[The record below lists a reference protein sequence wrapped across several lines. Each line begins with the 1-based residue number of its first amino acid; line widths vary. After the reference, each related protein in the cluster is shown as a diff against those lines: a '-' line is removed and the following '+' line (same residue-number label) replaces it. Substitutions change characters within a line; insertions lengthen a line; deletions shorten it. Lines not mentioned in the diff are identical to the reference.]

1 MPNEI
6 CSYDD
11 PKGELTMK
19 LMIRGGRIH
28 DAIREEAYIS
38 DIYIEDGVIRTIGK
52 DLKMTEDCSVYDA
65 SGKDLWPGLI
75 DAHTHTGMFGH
86 SGTSNKDDVEKYEH
100 CVPENRI
107 IDAVNPMEDSFRRA
121 LRGGVTC
128 VCVTPGSVNC
138 MGGTALAMKT
148 YGRRIDDMVVK
159 NPVAMKIA
167 FGENPKDKLQ
177 KKLTTRMTAVAAIR
191 GELDKAIVY
200 LERKER
206 GEAVAYDA
214 GCEALIPVLKKQIP
228 LKAHA
233 HRSSDIF
240 SAIRLAKEYDLLLT
254 LEHVTEGGGIADI
267 LAKEGYPI
275 VAGPFVSQPQKEE
288 NQNGHPSVAV
298 ALAKAG
304 CQVSVMTDSPIVS
317 EEYLRICAALLVR
330 EGLTEF
336 EALQSVTVNPAK
348 HLGIRHRVGALEEGL
363 DADIVVTDGSILDI
377 FVRPEAVF
385 VNGERITL

>member
-1 MPNEI
+1 
-6 CSYDD
+6 
-11 PKGELTMK
+11 MK
-19 LMIRGGRIH
+19 LLIRGGRIH

-52 DLKMTEDCSVYDA
+52 DLAVTEDCSVYDA
-65 SGKDLWPGLI
+65 AGKDLWPGLV
-75 DAHTHTGMFGH
+75 DAHTHLGMFGH

-100 CVPENRI
+100 CVPQNRI
-107 IDAVNPMEDSFRRA
+107 IDAVNPMDDSFRRA

-128 VCVTPGSVNC
+128 VCVAPGSVNC

-148 YGRRIDDMVVK
+148 HGRRIDDMIVQ

-177 KKLTTRMTAVAAIR
+177 KKLTTRMTAVASIR
-191 GELDKAIVY
+191 AALDKAISY
-200 LERKER
+200 MERKER
-206 GEAVAYDA
+206 GEAIAYDA

-233 HRSSDIF
+233 HRSDDIF

-254 LEHVTEGGGIADI
+254 LEHVTDGGAVADI
-267 LAKEGYPI
+267 LAQEGYPI

-288 NQNGHPSVAV
+288 NQNSHPSVAV

-317 EEYLRICAALLVR
+317 EEYLSLCAGLLVR

-336 EALQSVTVNPAK
+336 EALQTVTVNSAK
-348 HLGIRHRVGALEEGL
+348 HLGLRHRVGALEEGL
-363 DADIVVTDGSILDI
+363 DADIVVTNGSILDV

-385 VNGERITL
+385 VNGERVVL

>member
-1 MPNEI
+1 
-6 CSYDD
+6 
-11 PKGELTMK
+11 MK
-19 LMIRGGRIH
+19 LMIRDGRIH

-52 DLKMTEDCSVYDA
+52 DLPLEEDCAVYDA

-75 DAHTHTGMFGH
+75 DAHTHIGMFGF
-86 SGTSNKDDVEKYEH
+86 SGTASKDDVEKYEH

-107 IDAVNPMEDSFRRA
+107 IDAVNPGDDSFRRA

-138 MGGTALAMKT
+138 MGGTALALKT
-148 YGRRIDDMVVK
+148 HGRRIDDMIVR

-167 FGENPKDKLQ
+167 FGENPKNKLQ
-177 KKLTTRMTAVAAIR
+177 KKLTTRMTAVASIR
-191 GELDKAIVY
+191 AELDKAKGY
-200 LERKER
+200 MERKER
-206 GEAVAYDA
+206 GEAVPYDA

-233 HRSSDIF
+233 HRSDDIF
-240 SAIRLAKEYDLLLT
+240 TAIRLAKEYDLLLT
-254 LEHVTEGGGIADI
+254 LEHVTDGRDIADI
-267 LAKEGYPI
+267 LAQEGYP
-275 VAGPFVSQPQKEE
+275 VAAGPFVSQPQKEE
-288 NQNGHPSVAV
+288 NRNSHPSVAV

-304 CQVSVMTDSPIVS
+304 CCVSVATDSPIVS
-317 EEYLRICAALLVR
+317 EEYLSMCAALLVR

-336 EALQSVTVNPAK
+336 EALQTVTVNPAK
-348 HLGIRHRVGALEEGL
+348 HLGIHHRVGTLAEGM
-363 DADIVVTDGSILDI
+363 DADIVVTDGSILDV